1 MYDFPNR
8 IKYSVFFDAG
18 GNGDLE
24 YAIRGPR
31 GKAGRLYDWGLEGI
45 TEAYTSGEGSVAVG
59 TTADP
64 DAYGEEWATSGLAA
78 EDASSPRASLLP
90 KGVPVSTAS
99 TDLGDYLINGLI
111 PADNTSGA
119 KVLMTVVD
127 TTAAGMGT
135 YFMII
140 DWQD

>member
-1 MYDFPNR
+1 MAYDFPNR
-8 IKYSVFFDAG
+8 IKYAQFFDAG

-24 YAIRGPR
+24 FAVRGPK

-64 DAYGEEWATSGLAA
+64 DAYGEELATSGLAA
-78 EDASSPRASLLP
+78 EDAMSARQLYRD
-90 KGVPVSTAS
+90 KGINVSTAS
-99 TDLGDYLINGLI
+99 TDLGDYLIDGVI
-111 PADNTSGA
+111 PANQ